1 MAVLVFSILAP
12 VGLALWI
19 GWSRGHDGPTTP
31 GEFARSLGFAFAW
44 AIAVI
49 FLWQALWMFSVGTAG
64 LAIVA
69 QDAGFWT
76 LVSGVI
82 WAPLMVI
89 AYIIR
94 ARRRLRE

>member
-1 MAVLVFSILAP
+1 
-12 VGLALWI
+12 
-19 GWSRGHDGPTTP
+19 
-31 GEFARSLGFAFAW
+31 
-44 AIAVI
+44 
-49 FLWQALWMFSVGTAG
+49 MFSVGTAG

-94 ARRRLRE
+94 ARRRLRAGSRRLNGLAASGNATNGTGNGTGGQTVEEVSPPPPLEP